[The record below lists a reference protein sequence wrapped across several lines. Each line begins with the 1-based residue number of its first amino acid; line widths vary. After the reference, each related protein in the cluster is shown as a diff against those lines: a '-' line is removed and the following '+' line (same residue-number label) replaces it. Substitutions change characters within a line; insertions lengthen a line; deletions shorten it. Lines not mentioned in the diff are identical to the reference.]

1 MSSGSD
7 SERSLGLFA
16 ATGVG
21 IAAIV
26 GGGILALAGAA
37 FAATGPSAVVAFALN
52 GVIAVLTALSFA
64 EVSSKFPQ
72 SGGTYT
78 FAKKVLSVEAAFTV
92 GWVVW
97 FASIVA
103 SVLYAFGFAQ
113 FAVVIVEQLWP
124 GDAAPSWLTERPVV
138 CATAIAA
145 ILFYAVTLTR
155 SNAGGGQWINVGKV
169 VVFAIL
175 ILGGMWAMRGRSV
188 AELTDGLTPFFTSAA
203 PGLFAAMGFT
213 FIALQGFD
221 LIAAVA
227 GEVREPARNIPRA
240 MFLSLG
246 IAILIYL
253 PLLLVISTV
262 GVLPGESI
270 A

>member
-1 MSSGSD
+1 MPPDVD
-7 SERSLGLFA
+7 SERTLGLFG

-21 IAAIV
+21 VGAIV

-37 FAATGPSAVVAFALN
+37 FAATGPSAVVAFGLN
-52 GVIAVLTALSFA
+52 GFIAILTALSFA

-113 FAVVIVEQLWP
+113 FAVAIVKQLCFEQEAPLWL
-124 GDAAPSWLTERPVV
+124 ASRWTV
-138 CATAIAA
+138 CAAA
-145 ILFYAVTLTR
+145 ITAVACYAATLTR
-155 SNAGGGQWINVGKV
+155 SNAGGGQWLNIGKV

-175 ILGGMWAMRGRSV
+175 IGGGMWAMRHRSV
-188 AELTDGLTPFFTSAA
+188 EQLHDNLTPFFTSAA

-227 GEVREPARNIPRA
+227 GEVREPTRTIPRA

-246 IAILIYL
+246 IAIAIYL
-253 PLLLVISTV
+253 PLL
-262 GVLPGESI
+262 
-270 A
+270 